1 MCLLEATMSV
11 TTLIWYV
18 AGGGAVVLLM
28 VATTYWSVNYFTQQ
42 LGQRTLERF
51 HAHLAQEVEA
61 ALEIFR
67 ERMCDQV
74 VLQGKKSDSLAN
86 LYAIL
91 IDILR
96 LGREFCTTCGKEEP
110 VQVEK
115 KVRAIND
122 GCRNFFDQYHK
133 ESLHFAGEF
142 CSTLDS
148 FAILHKEVM
157 NALEKELYRK
167 DVPERV
173 KEMEYRKVWLRLEDR
188 VVAVMDLVRHEFH
201 RRNPSQ
207 GAALRNGLNELPPHR
222 IMDDTA
228 AGSTSAVSN

>member
-1 MCLLEATMSV
+1 MSITTM
-11 TTLIWYV
+11 IWYL
-18 AGGGAVVLLM
+18 AGGGAVVLLL
-28 VATTYWSVNYFTQQ
+28 VAATYWSVNYFTQQ

-51 HAHLAQEVEA
+51 RAHLSREVES

-86 LYAIL
+86 LYAVL

-96 LGREFCTTCGKEEP
+96 LGREFCATCGKEEP

-115 KVRAIND
+115 KLRAINE
-122 GCRNFFDQYHK
+122 CCHNFFDQYRR

-142 CSTLDS
+142 CSTMDG
-148 FAILHKEVM
+148 FAIVQKEAM

-167 DVPERV
+167 DVPDRV

-188 VVAVMDLVRHEFH
+188 VVSVMDLVRHEFH
-201 RRNPSQ
+201 RRNPAQ
-207 GAALRNGLNELPPHR
+207 GAGLRQGLNELPPHR
-222 IMDDTA
+222 ITTDSPSGSESSA
-228 AGSTSAVSN
+228 AS

>member
-1 MCLLEATMSV
+1 MSM
-11 TTLIWYV
+11 TTLLWYV

-28 VATTYWSVNYFTQQ
+28 VAATYWSVTYFTQQ

-51 HAHLAQEVEA
+51 REHLAREVEA

-86 LYAIL
+86 LYAVL

-96 LGREFCTTCGKEEP
+96 LGREFCATCGKDEP

-115 KVRAIND
+115 KLRAINE
-122 GCRNFFDQYHK
+122 CCHNFFDQYRR

-142 CSTLDS
+142 CSTLDG
-148 FAILHKEVM
+148 FAIAQKEAM

-167 DVPERV
+167 DVSDRV
-173 KEMEYRKVWLRLEDR
+173 KEMEYRRVWLRLEDR
-188 VVAVMDLVRHEFH
+188 VVTVMDLVRQEFH

-207 GAALRNGLNELPPHR
+207 GAGLRQGLSQLPPHG
-222 IMDDTA
+222 IMADTA
-228 AGSTSAVSN
+228 TGSESSASS